1 MYESPEQARNTKT
14 KGAYVVWTVEMDRVL
29 TETFLDQ
36 VQKGNKSKQVNVQ
49 ARLKTWTK
57 NYNIVTELR
66 QQSGFGW
73 DDNRK
78 MIDME
83 NNIWENYLK
92 SHPEAKGYRYKA
104 LTNYDDLAI
113 IVGNAHAKGDGANT
127 EGELEKSGEEGG
139 GGNDDGL
146 EDITE
151 DDDGLDNNFS
161 QQKKGRPT
169 TPVVAKQSTRRKIR
183 TGDVVA
189 SAVTMMADMLK
200 SMIPDIDRSLTL
212 KAVDMLAADKTKEHV
227 FHGLPIEF
235 KKEWLMMQFNH
246 LN

>member
-1 MYESPEQARNTKT
+1 MDESPEQARNTKT

-36 VQKGNKSKQVNVQ
+36 VQKENKSEQGWKSTVWTAAIDAIKDKCGKLITKVNVQ

-57 NYNIVTELR
+57 NYNIVTDLR

-78 MIDME
+78 MIDVE

-127 EGELEKSGEEGG
+127 GGELEKSGEEGG
-139 GGNDDGL
+139 AGNDDGL

-161 QQKKGRPT
+161 QQKRGRPT

-189 SAVTMMADMLK
+189 SAVTMMADTLK
-200 SMIPDIDRSLTL
+200 SMVETNSRARLPT
-212 KAVDMLAADKTKEHV
+212 VDV
-227 FHGLPIEF
+227 
-235 KKEWLMMQFNH
+235 
-246 LN
+246 